1 MRVFGLAVM
10 LLFAAAPTV
19 RAGEAVVEADGGTRW
34 QAGIDGVEIEWA
46 PDGSVKRLY
55 SRYGQPVEFADR
67 RGISGAQTISE
78 EKAKA
83 AIVRFMDQRVSS
95 SRLVTE
101 VESDLG
107 KATQERQASGTQVKK
122 VDERTLLTSLSDV
135 SGSYAS
141 GQLRGVIVLEKGYD
155 EKTGEA
161 WAVVGI
167 SDKTIRAA
175 LAVKNMND
183 RPKAVPN
190 TETSRPANPL
200 GLQNG
205 EVKRTNQKDW

>member
-1 MRVFGLAVM
+1 MGLA
-10 LLFAAAPTV
+10 
-19 RAGEAVVEADGGTRW
+19 AVVLAFVTQTAWAGDVVRDADGATRW

-46 PDGSVKRLY
+46 PDGSVRRLY

-67 RGISGAQTISE
+67 RGITGAQTIAE
-78 EKAKA
+78 ERAKA
-83 AIVRFMDQRVSS
+83 AIVRFMDQRVASN
-95 SRLVTE
+95 RVVTE
-101 VESDLG
+101 VEADLG
-107 KATQERQASGTQVKK
+107 KATQERQAGDTQVKK
-122 VDERTLLTSLSDV
+122 VDQRTLLTSLSEI

-141 GQLRGVIVLEKGYD
+141 GELRGVIVLEKGYD

-175 LAVKNMND
+175 RAVKDMNG
-183 RPKAVPN
+183 PKDPEGRAGSSQPG
-190 TETSRPANPL
+190 NPL

-205 EVKRTNQKDW
+205 EVRRTHQQDW

>member
-1 MRVFGLAVM
+1 MRSMG
-10 LLFAAAPTV
+10 FAAVLLAFV
-19 RAGEAVVEADGGTRW
+19 SQAAWAGDIVQAQDGGTKW

-55 SRYGQPVEFADR
+55 SRDGQPVEFADR
-67 RGISGAQTISE
+67 RGITGAQTIAE

-83 AIVRFMDQRVSS
+83 AIVRFMDQRVAS
-95 SRLVTE
+95 SRVVTE
-101 VESDLG
+101 VEADLG
-107 KATQERQASGTQVKK
+107 KATQERRAGDTQVKK
-122 VDERTLLTSLSDV
+122 VDERTLLTSLSEI

-155 EKTGEA
+155 EKAGEA

-175 LAVKNMND
+175 RAVKDMN
-183 RPKAVPN
+183 
-190 TETSRPANPL
+190 EPAAQEKGTGPSQPGNSL

-205 EVKRTNQKDW
+205 EIRRTHQQDW

>member
-1 MRVFGLAVM
+1 MGFAAVM
-10 LLFAAAPTV
+10 LAFVTHAAW
-19 RAGEAVVEADGGTRW
+19 AGDVVTEQDGGTRW

-67 RGISGAQTISE
+67 RGIAGAQTIAE

-83 AIVRFMDQRVSS
+83 AIVRFMDQRVASN
-95 SRLVTE
+95 RVVAE
-101 VESDLG
+101 VEADLG
-107 KATQERQASGTQVKK
+107 KATQERQAGDTQVRK
-122 VDERTLLTSLSDV
+122 VDERTLLTSLSEI

-175 LAVKNMND
+175 RAVKDMNE
-183 RPKAVPN
+183 PKAPEAR
-190 TETSRPANPL
+190 TGSSQPGNPL

-205 EVKRTNQKDW
+205 EVRRTHQQDW